1 MYLKEPIFAQ
11 LFVMPE
17 SGDSVAH
24 AGRAMSW
31 RGSARLFQAQRRK
44 AVWGGA

>member
-1 MYLKEPIFAQ
+1 MYLKEPIFAR
-11 LFVMPE
+11 LPVGLE

-24 AGRAMSW
+24 ADRAMSW
-31 RGSARLFQAQRRK
+31 RGSARLFQALRRK